1 MYREHLEKMFAFVT
15 SDEYSEEAGQA
26 QSEYRETAGDI
37 FEDDKSYE
45 TRMAMFLEWYTF
57 DRRMDGGKFTPLD
70 DYIEKNQDQWSPEI
84 RQIHEMFRENI
95 KGIFIIK
102 KIRRDS
108 VVAKNLF
115 DNISYLVREHE
126 SEIIFRK
133 NDIFE
138 GRIIPVDGNNR
149 FTGNFCF
156 HPQET
161 LKFIKTE
168 ITKINKTLDNL
179 KVELKELNLENEKI
193 VRETKKLIAKSNK
206 LTEKMNKSRS
216 LAKKSALEEK
226 IAVIDRNTLELLAKN
241 SELESAIIDI
251 KTIKINK
258 EIPEA
263 MTHLM
268 QRLAYMNLKW
278 ERFRQID
285 LKDIYRN

>member
-1 MYREHLEKMFAFVT
+1 MYREHLEKIFTFVT
-15 SDEYSEEAGQA
+15 SDDYSEEARQA
-26 QSEYRETAGDI
+26 QSKYREVAGDI
-37 FEDDKSYE
+37 FEDDNSYE
-45 TRMAMFLEWYTF
+45 TRMTMFLEWYLF
-57 DRRMDGGKFTPLD
+57 DRLMQGGKFTPLD
-70 DYIEKNQDQWSPEI
+70 NYIEKNKDQWSPEI

-95 KGIFIIK
+95 KGIFVIK
-102 KIRRDS
+102 KIKRGS

-115 DNISYLVREHE
+115 DNISYLVREDE

-138 GRIIPVDGNNR
+138 GRIIPFDGNNR

-156 HPQET
+156 HPQEA

-168 ITKINKTLDNL
+168 ITKINKTLVNL
-179 KVELKELNLENEKI
+179 KSELKDLNSENEKI

-226 IAVIDRNTLELLAKN
+226 ITELDRKTLDLLAKN
-241 SELESAIIDI
+241 SELESTILDI

-258 EIPEA
+258 EIP
-263 MTHLM
+263 
-268 QRLAYMNLKW
+268 
-278 ERFRQID
+278 
-285 LKDIYRN
+285 